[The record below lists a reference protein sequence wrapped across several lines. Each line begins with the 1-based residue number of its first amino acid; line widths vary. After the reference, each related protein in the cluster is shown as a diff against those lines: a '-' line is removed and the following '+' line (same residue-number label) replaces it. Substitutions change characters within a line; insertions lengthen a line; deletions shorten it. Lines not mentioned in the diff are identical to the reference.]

1 MVAMI
6 ELGGMM
12 GVVTADPAAQRYVC
26 RIANSHIFLQSLT
39 ILVISRDGTAGATAL
54 AIKMHIDDETSP

>member
-1 MVAMI
+1 MIAMR
-6 ELGGMM
+6 EPGGMM
-12 GVVTADPAAQRYVC
+12 GAVTADPAAQRYVW

-54 AIKMHIDDETSP
+54 AIEMDIDDETSP